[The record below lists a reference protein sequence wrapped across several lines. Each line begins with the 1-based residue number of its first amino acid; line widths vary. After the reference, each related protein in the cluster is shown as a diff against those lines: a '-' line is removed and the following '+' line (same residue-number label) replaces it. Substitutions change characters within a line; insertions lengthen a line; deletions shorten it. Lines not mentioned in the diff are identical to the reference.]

1 MLHPP
6 SIYNMYDRVTGRE
19 EVWDVVSMQW
29 HQSLWRWRLVYHSP
43 IRRLLSVAL
52 AATRGGVEDIIKWE
66 NGRNITNMI
75 DAAAPLLTTIM
86 KGLGSLKNCWDSDLM
101 VNIIYISW
109 FIRRPG
115 PEMNVDADPKTCQRW
130 NMKWAKL
137 GWWSRVDVDSRAGNE
152 GSHKGSQSR
161 KRFLLGPS
169 PVWKLLPLSYLRHY
183 TK

>member
-1 MLHPP
+1 M
-6 SIYNMYDRVTGRE
+6 
-19 EVWDVVSMQW
+19 WDVVSMQW

-52 AATRGGVEDIIKWE
+52 AATRGSVEDIIKWE

-101 VNIIYISW
+101 VNIIYIFW

-115 PEMNVDADPKTCQRW
+115 PEMNVDADPKTCQGW

-137 GWWSRVDVDSRAGNE
+137 GWWSRG
-152 GSHKGSQSR
+152 GCGQQTC
-161 KRFLLGPS
+161 KRRFTRRFAITEMVPTMAFSWLKAATIQVG
-169 PVWKLLPLSYLRHY
+169 
-183 TK
+183 